1 MAARIKNAKSGLT
14 ICHGSACH
22 IFMSFLP
29 LAYAFMYCRLI
40 PPHIYINYTFQSIST
55 HTHSHRH
62 AHAHAHAD
70 ERSQT
75 CNQTTMRELKN
86 TVTEFMQ
93 LEQSESRRKK
103 LYHVPLRT
111 VDRRHRKN
119 GGQGN
124 MAAGTHAKPLD
135 CLYFSSAQV
144 CFNVCVCACCT
155 VSLATASMGVN
166 CSHAAHT
173 NTHARRIRSSNVT
186 ATVFAKITYSS

>member
-1 MAARIKNAKSGLT
+1 
-14 ICHGSACH
+14 
-22 IFMSFLP
+22 
-29 LAYAFMYCRLI
+29 
-40 PPHIYINYTFQSIST
+40 
-55 HTHSHRH
+55 
-62 AHAHAHAD
+62 
-70 ERSQT
+70 
-75 CNQTTMRELKN
+75 MRELKN

-144 CFNVCVCACCT
+144 CFNVCVCVRA
-155 VSLATASMGVN
+155 VQLVWLQ
-166 CSHAAHT
+166 HQWE
-173 NTHARRIRSSNVT
+173 
-186 ATVFAKITYSS
+186 